1 MLDMRGSRWVDPFDG
16 LPSALEDDLPA
27 VLDEVVRLLRAD
39 WPAYAAFLAEERE
52 QVAVAGHG
60 AVRRIVETAE
70 RAWLAGR
77 AVSLSDGVVDGD
89 LELFAE
95 LGRRQWRSSAA
106 LTDLLSAYQVGARVA
121 WRVVS
126 QTAVERGVPADCVA
140 LLAESVFVLVA
151 ELSSTSTRG
160 YVEEQSRAV
169 AGRERARSDLAEL
182 LLSDRCDRALLDA
195 TARRAGWVLPGCM
208 AVVLLASGE
217 DAQVARLCAA
227 DASWLP
233 LRHRDAVGVLVPDPD
248 APGRRERLARALR
261 ATGAVVGRAVPLDQL
276 PASLRIAQL
285 ALRLTAEGRLQGDP
299 VFADD
304 HLDAL
309 VVHSDARLLEALQA
323 RVLAPLADVPPD
335 TRQRLEETL
344 LSWLQH
350 MGDRQQV
357 ANELYVHRQT
367 VRYRLRQLAELF
379 GDGLEDPAVRRQL
392 LLVLAWRAGPRPP
405 AAGTAGSPELTAPA
419 AAR

>member
-1 MLDMRGSRWVDPFDG
+1 MLEMRGSSSVDPFDG
-16 LPSALEDDLPA
+16 LPSALEGDLPA

-52 QVAVAGHG
+52 QVALAGRG

-70 RAWLAGR
+70 RAWLAGH
-77 AVSLSDGVVDGD
+77 AVSLDDGAVEGD

-95 LGRRQWRSSAA
+95 LGRGQWRSNAP

-151 ELSSTSTRG
+151 ELSSTSARG
-160 YVEEQSRAV
+160 YLEEQSRAL
-169 AGRERARSDLAEL
+169 ADRERARADLAEL
-182 LLSDRCDRALLDA
+182 LLSNRCDTALLQA
-195 TARRAGWVLPGCM
+195 AAHRAGWPLPM
-208 AVVLLASGE
+208 SVSVVLLPPGGE
-217 DAQVARLCAA
+217 GEVARLCSA
-227 DASWLP
+227 DSSCLP
-233 LRHRDAVGVLVPDPD
+233 LRHAGAVGALVPDPT
-248 APGRRERLARALR
+248 APRRRERLGAALQGTR
-261 ATGAVVGRAVPLDQL
+261 AVVGRAVPLDEL
-276 PASLRIAQL
+276 PASLRVAQL
-285 ALRLTAEGRLQGDP
+285 ALRLTAEGRLEGDP

-309 VVHSDARLLEALQA
+309 VVHSDARLLDVLRA
-323 RVLAPLADVPPD
+323 RALAPLADVPPE
-335 TRQRLEETL
+335 TRDRLEETL

-357 ANELYVHRQT
+357 ADELHVHRQT

-379 GDGLEDPAVRRQL
+379 GDGLEDAAVRRRL
-392 LLVLAWRAGPRPP
+392 LLALAWRP
-405 AAGTAGSPELTAPA
+405 AP
-419 AAR
+419 